1 MPSSPHALGA
11 AAPGL
16 PATPKPGT
24 TPSQGTTP
32 AAKAR
37 AAGQEFEAVL
47 LSQVFSAMFSSLGED
62 GPLGGGGAQGIYRSL
77 LAEEYGRT
85 VAAAGGIGL
94 ADTVARELISI
105 QESRA
110 S

>member
-1 MPSSPHALGA
+1 MASPIPTLQA
-11 AAPGL
+11 AARPD
-16 PATPKPGT
+16 TY
-24 TPSQGTTP
+24 

-37 AAGQEFEAVL
+37 AAGRDFEATFLAQMVSTL
-47 LSQVFSAMFSSLGED
+47 FSGLGNE

-77 LAEEYGRT
+77 LAEEYGRA
-85 VAAAGGIGL
+85 VAEAGGIGL
-94 ADTVARELISI
+94 ADTVARELLSL